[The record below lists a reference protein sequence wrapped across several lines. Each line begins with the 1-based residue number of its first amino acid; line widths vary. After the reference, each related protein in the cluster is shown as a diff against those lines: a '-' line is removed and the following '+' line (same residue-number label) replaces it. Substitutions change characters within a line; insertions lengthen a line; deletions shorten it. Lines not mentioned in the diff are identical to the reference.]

1 MITPEEITLYLICI
15 NQRHI
20 CIFKTLI
27 KLAPQINVFT
37 EHVKSHNETWSYRRK
52 ETLWMITQQIWN
64 YMYIVIMFISFG
76 LHDFLS
82 YTILCV
88 PCPLHFNIL
97 KKIQIWKYTADLWK
111 QAVICLGDE
120 RKYFDFFKKFKKIY
134 IGWVRTINVWETQHP
149 LPRCNIWKGY
159 I

>member
-27 KLAPQINVFT
+27 KLAPQINIFT

-76 LHDFLS
+76 LRDTFYHYTIIHLDFMTLFIIILSFIWTSWHFLS
-82 YTILCV
+82 LYYHVCFLSITFQYIKK
-88 PCPLHFNIL
+88 NSDL
-97 KKIQIWKYTADLWK
+97 KIFCKVCENKLLF
-111 QAVICLGDE
+111 V
-120 RKYFDFFKKFKKIY
+120 
-134 IGWVRTINVWETQHP
+134 
-149 LPRCNIWKGY
+149 
-159 I
+159 